1 MEQDCADITSIKGP
15 NLHFHKEDQPDLF
28 NSPFSMNFTMS
39 SNYRNIRMIREM
51 GVNSCD
57 NNFKIDEVKMDYSP
71 IFNNNIK
78 DNNNFIVDM
87 PEGEKAYKGEEPTK
101 KRQV

>member
-1 MEQDCADITSIKGP
+1 
-15 NLHFHKEDQPDLF
+15 
-28 NSPFSMNFTMS
+28 MNFTMS
-39 SNYRNIRMIREM
+39 SNNRNIRMIREM

-78 DNNNFIVDM
+78 DNNNFI
-87 PEGEKAYKGEEPTK
+87 
-101 KRQV
+101 